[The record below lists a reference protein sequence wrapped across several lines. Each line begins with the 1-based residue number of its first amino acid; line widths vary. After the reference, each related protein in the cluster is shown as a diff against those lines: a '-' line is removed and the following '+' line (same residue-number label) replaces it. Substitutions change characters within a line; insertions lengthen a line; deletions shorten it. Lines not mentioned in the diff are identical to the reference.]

1 LASRLAVITAAEVG
15 TAARLATAATAKSK
29 GFM

>member
-1 LASRLAVITAAEVG
+1 VITAAEVG
-15 TAARLATAATAKSK
+15 TATRLATAATAKSK